1 MSCNITVRFHRI
13 SRVRCAVVSVVETE
27 CVSVTNEQRDLFFLN
42 GVSSDPYYTMHLHP
56 IYPFIHP
63 FIHPSIHPSHPIPSH
78 HIHSS
83 IPSHP
88 IHPSSIH
95 LSHPF
100 LSILPIPSISL
111 LNFPSLVHA
120 DLIWLLHKLQKVNPF
135 NRSDCNL
142 SS

>member
-27 CVSVTNEQRDLFFLN
+27 CVSVTNEQRYLFFLN

-63 FIHPSIHPSHPIPSH
+63 SIHPSHPIPSH
-78 HIHSS
+78 PIPFVHS
-83 IPSHP
+83 SHP
-88 IHPSSIH
+88 IPSIRPLSIY
-95 LSHPF
+95 PF
-100 LSILPIPSISL
+100 PSILPIPSISL